1 MITTFVLLVLV
12 TLAIAC
18 CVALNRAQKN
28 AVVGFED
35 ESGFHP
41 GVQPGTFA
49 MAEIHE
55 MPAQADQAA

>member
-1 MITTFVLLVLV
+1 MITLVLFALV

-18 CVALNRAQKN
+18 CVALNQAQKN

-35 ESGFHP
+35 EYGFHP

-55 MPAQADQAA
+55 MPVDNDRAA